1 MQISTDVRVPFPRRV
16 VFETY
21 RDRLLEVAPFM
32 NNIRSVRLSS
42 RQVINDRLHCIYHWH
57 GNSDIP
63 SALKAFLDED
73 MLAWTEYNAWDSAD
87 HLLVWQIETHAFT
100 EAVQCSGYNH
110 FLEDGDDTIIQSRGE
125 MVIDP
130 TRIDGVPSFI
140 AGTIAKTV
148 EGFLAK
154 KIEPNLLDM
163 GNGIRQY
170 LEQKTSIREPSL

>member
-1 MQISTDVRVPFPRRV
+1 MLISTDVRIPFPLRA

-21 RDRLLEVAPFM
+21 RDRLLDVAPYM
-32 NNIRSVRLSS
+32 SNVRSVELAS
-42 RQVINDRLHCIYHWH
+42 RQHINDRLHCIYHWK

-63 SALKAFLDED
+63 RALRSFIGED
-73 MLAWTEYNAWDSAD
+73 MLAWTEYNAWDPED

-110 FLEDGDDTIIQSRGE
+110 FLAEGDHTIIQSRGE
-125 MVIDP
+125 MTIDAE
-130 TRIDGVPSFI
+130 RIEGVPSFI
-140 AGTIAKTV
+140 AATIAKTV

-154 KIEPNLLDM
+154 KIEPNLLDL

-170 LEQKTSIREPSL
+170 LEQTTGVREPSV